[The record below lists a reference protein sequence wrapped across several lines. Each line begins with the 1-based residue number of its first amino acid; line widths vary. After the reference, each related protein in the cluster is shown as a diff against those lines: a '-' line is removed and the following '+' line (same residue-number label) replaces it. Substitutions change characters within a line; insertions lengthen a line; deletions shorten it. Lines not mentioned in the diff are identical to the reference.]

1 MAKRSLF
8 SKIFGNNQS
17 SPIPQKAS
25 EFTILDGTKAIFT
38 KYNGDFKNDIDVR
51 ACVDA
56 IARNGAKMHP
66 KHIRN
71 FANKFESLNDNLYK
85 LLSKQPNELQ
95 NAFRFYYA
103 IIYNLYL
110 YNDSFVYIQ
119 RDENL
124 KVTGLYP
131 LDFSDGRLYEYDN
144 KIWIKFRFG
153 YSKERFV
160 PYDSCIH
167 LTRFITESGITGGS
181 TIPITKTLSIKH
193 ILDEGIVNAIKTTQS
208 IKGIVKSTKSM
219 LKPEDVKKMRDQFVK
234 DFIDNADESGI
245 GGLDATTD
253 FTPVK
258 IEPKTA
264 DDSQIKSIDN
274 KILSYYG
281 LNENIIQSKYSEDEW
296 DAFYE
301 SVLEPISLQM
311 SLEFTN
317 KIFTPTEKFFGNEI
331 VFESNRLQ
339 YVSNNT
345 KINLLRYANNIM
357 TINELREVFN
367 LSPRTNG
374 DKIMQDLNHIDSDI
388 ANDYQNG
395 DDDSKNDNDTKNEND
410 IKNDNEYKGN
420 PYHDKHGKF
429 TSNGHATGKISKKE
443 YGKLA
448 HLINSNPKKWK
459 KGKNSQIIGD
469 KEYIFKYN
477 DYDDFNVIGRRKH

>member
-367 LSPRTNG
+367 LSPRTDG

-395 DDDSKNDNDTKNEND
+395 DDDFKNDNDTKNEN
-410 IKNDNEYKGN
+410 
-420 PYHDKHGKF
+420 
-429 TSNGHATGKISKKE
+429 T
-443 YGKLA
+443 
-448 HLINSNPKKWK
+448 
-459 KGKNSQIIGD
+459 
-469 KEYIFKYN
+469 
-477 DYDDFNVIGRRKH
+477 

>member
-1 MAKRSLF
+1 
-8 SKIFGNNQS
+8 
-17 SPIPQKAS
+17 
-25 EFTILDGTKAIFT
+25 
-38 KYNGDFKNDIDVR
+38 
-51 ACVDA
+51 
-56 IARNGAKMHP
+56 MHP

-208 IKGIVKSTKSM
+208 IKGIIKSTKSM
-219 LKPEDVKKMRDQFVK
+219 LKPEDVKKMRDQFVE

-317 KIFTPTEKFFGNEI
+317 KIFTPTEKYFGNEI

-367 LSPRTNG
+367 LSPRADG

-395 DDDSKNDNDTKNEND
+395 DDDYKNDNDTKNEN
-410 IKNDNEYKGN
+410 
-420 PYHDKHGKF
+420 
-429 TSNGHATGKISKKE
+429 T
-443 YGKLA
+443 
-448 HLINSNPKKWK
+448 
-459 KGKNSQIIGD
+459 
-469 KEYIFKYN
+469 
-477 DYDDFNVIGRRKH
+477 